1 MAVFSIWESR
11 FPPERAE
18 RGRAVTEA
26 IWQDML
32 AYPGYLRH
40 TLVED
45 LDDPGHLFV
54 ISEWESR
61 DAADQTLTDYRG
73 NPNATLAN
81 ELVSEPRVRT
91 LGRRIGPAG

>member
-11 FPPERAE
+11 FPPEHAE

-45 LDDPGHLFV
+45 STTPATCLSSASG
-54 ISEWESR
+54 R
-61 DAADQTLTDYRG
+61 AARRPT
-73 NPNATLAN
+73 
-81 ELVSEPRVRT
+81 
-91 LGRRIGPAG
+91 GR